1 MSGIFASFKISSS
14 GLSAQRRRM
23 DAIAA
28 NIANAET
35 TTGPDGSFYKR
46 EKVAFKEVTEPVK
59 FANELKRASSK
70 LARTHP
76 RHIRSHRM
84 GLFSNTQLSLVESRG
99 SKAGEDDFKLVYDP
113 SHPDADDRGYVKTPD
128 INVLGEMVDLMIA
141 SRAYEANAATLEA
154 SKNIANKA
162 LDI

>member
-46 EKVAFKEVTEPVK
+46 KKVAFKEVTEPVK
-59 FANELKRASSK
+59 FANELKKASSE
-70 LARTHP
+70 LASTHP
-76 RHIRSHRM
+76 RHIRSYGKRVS
-84 GLFSNTQLSLVESRG
+84 GTSKLSFVESRG
-99 SKAGEDDFKLVYDP
+99 FEAGQGDFKLVYDP
-113 SHPDADDRGYVKTPD
+113 SHPDADDRGYVKMPD
-128 INVLGEMVDLMIA
+128 INVLGEMVDLMVA
-141 SRAYEANAATLEA
+141 SRAYEANVATLEA

-162 LDI
+162 LEI